1 MSENLLMNIIDYL
14 KWRGDLSLK
23 ASPFNEVDNL
33 IISQMAYT
41 GFDEYFKLK
50 DSYTISE
57 LSDLFF
63 NDHTDE
69 EIMASKSFVKLA
81 PFVLREMANSI
92 RFKDCLV
99 HDFVSTIDEKTF
111 EQFCC
116 FQVDLSDHTTY
127 VAFRGTDDTIVG
139 WHEDFC
145 MSFEIVPAQVAAK
158 EYIQRL
164 SPYRKYRIGG
174 HSKGGAL
181 ALYAGLNAPRKGKNI
196 INIYSNDGPGLN
208 RKYLSQ
214 DELDAYENIKG
225 KIIKIVPEFD
235 FFGVL
240 FSKDYIT
247 KVVKSDA
254 VMLLQH
260 SAMSWLVEGTKFVE
274 TTLSEESKM
283 IEVNYREFLD
293 NANEEECKA
302 FTEEMFDVLRDAGVD
317 TVSEFIEGGLPLF
330 VKTLYDISNM
340 NKKSKAFAKSIFD
353 AFIKGYGSGVSE
365 KVKTVKDN
373 LMESVIEKEKS
384 LKERFSK

>member
-1 MSENLLMNIIDYL
+1 MNIIDYL
-14 KWRGDLSLK
+14 KWRGDLSFK
-23 ASPFNEVDNL
+23 ASPFNEVDNVV
-33 IISQMAYT
+33 ISQMAYT
-41 GFDEYFKLK
+41 NFDEYFKYK
-50 DSYTISE
+50 DSYTIKE
-57 LSDLFF
+57 LSELFF
-63 NDHTDE
+63 NDHSDE

-99 HDFVSTIDEKTF
+99 HDFVSTINEETC

-158 EYIQRL
+158 EYIQKL

-196 INIYSNDGPGLN
+196 INVYSNDGPGLN
-208 RKYLSQ
+208 RKYLSKE
-214 DELDAYENIKG
+214 ELEGYENIKN

>member
-1 MSENLLMNIIDYL
+1 MNIIDYL

-69 EIMASKSFVKLA
+69 EVMASKSFVKLA

-302 FTEEMFDVLRDAGVD
+302 FTEEMFDVLRDAAVD

>member
-1 MSENLLMNIIDYL
+1 MNIIDYL
-14 KWRGDLSLK
+14 KWRGDLLLK

-41 GFDEYFKLK
+41 CFDEYFKLK
-50 DSYTISE
+50 DSYTILE
-57 LSDLFF
+57 LSNLFF

-99 HDFVSTIDEKTF
+99 HDFVSTIDEETY

-145 MSFEIVPAQVAAK
+145 MSFQIVPAQVAAK
-158 EYIQRL
+158 KYIQTL

-181 ALYAGLNAPRKGKNI
+181 ALYASLNAPRKGKNI
-196 INIYSNDGPGLN
+196 INVYSNDGPGLN

-214 DELDAYENIKG
+214 EELDAYENIKG

-235 FFGVL
+235 LFGVL

-260 SAMSWLVEGTKFVE
+260 SAMTWQVEGTKFVE

-293 NANEEECKA
+293 NASEEECKA
-302 FTEEMFDVLRDAGVD
+302 FTEEMFDVLRDAEVD
-317 TVSEFIEGGLPLF
+317 TVSKFIEGGIPLF
-330 VKTLYDISNM
+330 IKTLYEASNM

-353 AFIKGYGSGVSE
+353 AFIKGYGSGVGE
-365 KVKTVKDN
+365 KVKTAKDN
-373 LMESVIEKEKS
+373 LVESVIEKEKS
-384 LKERFSK
+384 LMERFSK

>member
-1 MSENLLMNIIDYL
+1 MNIIDYL

-50 DSYTISE
+50 DSYTIFE
-57 LSDLFF
+57 LSNLFF

-92 RFKDCLV
+92 RFKDCIV

-158 EYIQRL
+158 EYIQKL

-208 RKYLSQ
+208 RKYLSKE
-214 DELDAYENIKG
+214 ELEGYENIKN

-302 FTEEMFDVLRDAGVD
+302 FTEEIFDVLRDNNVD

-330 VKTLYDISNM
+330 VKTLYEISNM

-365 KVKTVKDN
+365 KVKTAKDN

>member
-1 MSENLLMNIIDYL
+1 MNIIDYL

-81 PFVLREMANSI
+81 PFVIREMANSI

-158 EYIQRL
+158 EYIQKL

-208 RKYLSQ
+208 RKYLSKE
-214 DELDAYENIKG
+214 ELEGYENIKN

-302 FTEEMFDVLRDAGVD
+302 FTEEIFDVLRDNNVD

-330 VKTLYDISNM
+330 VKTLYEISNM

-365 KVKTVKDN
+365 KVKTAKDN

>member
-1 MSENLLMNIIDYL
+1 M
-14 KWRGDLSLK
+14 
-23 ASPFNEVDNL
+23 
-33 IISQMAYT
+33 
-41 GFDEYFKLK
+41 K

-158 EYIQRL
+158 EYMKRL

-196 INIYSNDGPGLN
+196 INVYSNDGPGLN
-208 RKYLSQ
+208 RKYLSKE
-214 DELDAYENIKG
+214 ELEGYENIKN

-260 SAMSWLVEGTKFVE
+260 SAMSWLVEGTKFIE

-293 NANEEECKA
+293 NATEEECKV

-340 NKKSKAFAKSIFD
+340 NKKSKVFAKSIFD

-365 KVKTVKDN
+365 KVKTAKDN

>member
-1 MSENLLMNIIDYL
+1 MNIIDYL

-33 IISQMAYT
+33 VISQMAYT

-57 LSDLFF
+57 LSNLFF

-158 EYIQRL
+158 EYIQKL

-208 RKYLSQ
+208 RKYLSKE
-214 DELDAYENIKG
+214 ELEGYENIKN

-302 FTEEMFDVLRDAGVD
+302 FTEEIFDVLRDNNVD

-330 VKTLYDISNM
+330 VKTLYEISNM

>member
-1 MSENLLMNIIDYL
+1 MNIIDYL

-158 EYIQRL
+158 EYLQRL

-225 KIIKIVPEFD
+225 KFIKIVPEFD

>member
-1 MSENLLMNIIDYL
+1 MNIIDYL

-158 EYIQRL
+158 EYIQKL

-196 INIYSNDGPGLN
+196 INVYSNDGPGLN
-208 RKYLSQ
+208 RKYLSKE
-214 DELDAYENIKG
+214 ELEGYENIKN

-293 NANEEECKA
+293 NANEEECKT

-330 VKTLYDISNM
+330 VKTLYEISNM

-365 KVKTVKDN
+365 KVKTAKDN

>member
-1 MSENLLMNIIDYL
+1 MNIIDYL

-41 GFDEYFKLK
+41 SFDEYFKLK

-158 EYIQRL
+158 EYIQKL

-196 INIYSNDGPGLN
+196 INVYSNDGPGLN

-214 DELDAYENIKG
+214 EELDAYENIKG

-302 FTEEMFDVLRDAGVD
+302 FTEEIFDVLRDNNVD

-330 VKTLYDISNM
+330 VKTLYEISNM

-365 KVKTVKDN
+365 KVKTAKDN

-384 LKERFSK
+384 LKQRFSK

>member
-1 MSENLLMNIIDYL
+1 MNIIDYL

-260 SAMSWLVEGTKFVE
+260 SAMSWLVEGTKFLE

>member
-1 MSENLLMNIIDYL
+1 MNIIDYL

-33 IISQMAYT
+33 VISQMAYT

-50 DSYTISE
+50 DSYTIFE
-57 LSDLFF
+57 LSNLFF

-92 RFKDCLV
+92 RFKDCIV

-116 FQVDLSDHTTY
+116 FQVDLSDRTTY

-158 EYIQRL
+158 EYIQKL

-208 RKYLSQ
+208 RKYLSKE
-214 DELDAYENIKG
+214 ELEGYENIKN

-302 FTEEMFDVLRDAGVD
+302 FTEEIFDVLRDNNVD

-330 VKTLYDISNM
+330 VKTLYEISNM

-365 KVKTVKDN
+365 KVKTAKDN

>member
-1 MSENLLMNIIDYL
+1 MNIIDYL

-57 LSDLFF
+57 LSNLFF

-92 RFKDCLV
+92 RFKDCIV

-158 EYIQRL
+158 EYIQKL

-208 RKYLSQ
+208 RKYLSKE
-214 DELDAYENIKG
+214 ELEGYENIKN

-302 FTEEMFDVLRDAGVD
+302 FTEEIFDVLRDNNVD

-330 VKTLYDISNM
+330 VKTLYEISNM

-365 KVKTVKDN
+365 KVKTAKDN

>member
-1 MSENLLMNIIDYL
+1 MNIIDYL

-145 MSFEIVPAQVAAK
+145 MSFEIVPAQIAAK
-158 EYIQRL
+158 EYIQKL

-196 INIYSNDGPGLN
+196 INVYSNDGPGLN
-208 RKYLSQ
+208 RKYLSKE
-214 DELDAYENIKG
+214 ELEGYENIKN

-302 FTEEMFDVLRDAGVD
+302 FTEEIFDVLRDNNVD

-330 VKTLYDISNM
+330 VKTLYEISNM

-365 KVKTVKDN
+365 KVKTAKDN

-384 LKERFSK
+384 LKQRFSK

>member
-1 MSENLLMNIIDYL
+1 MNIIDYL

-41 GFDEYFKLK
+41 SFDEYFKLK

-158 EYIQRL
+158 EYIQKL

-196 INIYSNDGPGLN
+196 INVYSNDGPGLN

-214 DELDAYENIKG
+214 EELEGYENIKN

-302 FTEEMFDVLRDAGVD
+302 FTEEIFDVLRDNNVD

-330 VKTLYDISNM
+330 VKTLYEISNM

-365 KVKTVKDN
+365 KVKTAKDN

>member
-1 MSENLLMNIIDYL
+1 MNIIDYL

-214 DELDAYENIKG
+214 DELDTYENIKG

>member
-1 MSENLLMNIIDYL
+1 MNIIDYL

-158 EYIQRL
+158 EYIQKL

-196 INIYSNDGPGLN
+196 INVYSNDGPGLN
-208 RKYLSQ
+208 RKYLSKE
-214 DELDAYENIKG
+214 ELEGYENIKN

-302 FTEEMFDVLRDAGVD
+302 FTEEIFDVLRDNNVD

-353 AFIKGYGSGVSE
+353 AFIKGYGSGVGE
-365 KVKTVKDN
+365 KVKTAKDN

-384 LKERFSK
+384 LKQRFSK

>member
-1 MSENLLMNIIDYL
+1 MNIIDYL

-139 WHEDFC
+139 WHEDLC

-214 DELDAYENIKG
+214 YELDAYENIKG

>member
-1 MSENLLMNIIDYL
+1 MNIIDYL

-50 DSYTISE
+50 DSYTIFE
-57 LSDLFF
+57 LSNLFF

-92 RFKDCLV
+92 RFKDCIV

-158 EYIQRL
+158 EYIQKL

-208 RKYLSQ
+208 RKYLSKE
-214 DELDAYENIKG
+214 ELEGYENIKN

-302 FTEEMFDVLRDAGVD
+302 FTEEIFDVLRDNNVD

-353 AFIKGYGSGVSE
+353 AFIKGYGSGVGE
-365 KVKTVKDN
+365 KVKTAKDN

-384 LKERFSK
+384 LKQRFSK

>member
-1 MSENLLMNIIDYL
+1 MNIVDYL

-158 EYIQRL
+158 EYIQKL

-208 RKYLSQ
+208 RKYLSKE
-214 DELDAYENIKG
+214 ELEGYENIKN

-302 FTEEMFDVLRDAGVD
+302 FTEEIFDVLRDNNVD

-330 VKTLYDISNM
+330 VKTLYEISNM

-365 KVKTVKDN
+365 KVKTAKDN

>member
-1 MSENLLMNIIDYL
+1 MNIIDYL

-111 EQFCC
+111 EQFCS

>member
-1 MSENLLMNIIDYL
+1 MNIIDYL

-158 EYIQRL
+158 EYIQKL

-214 DELDAYENIKG
+214 EELEGYENIKG

-302 FTEEMFDVLRDAGVD
+302 FTEEIFDVLRDNNVD

-330 VKTLYDISNM
+330 VKTLYEISNM

-365 KVKTVKDN
+365 KVKTAKDN

>member
-1 MSENLLMNIIDYL
+1 MNIIDYL

-158 EYIQRL
+158 EYIQKL

-196 INIYSNDGPGLN
+196 INVYSNDGPGLN

-214 DELDAYENIKG
+214 EELDAYENIKG

-247 KVVKSDA
+247 KVVESDA

-302 FTEEMFDVLRDAGVD
+302 FTEEIFDVLRDNNVD

-353 AFIKGYGSGVSE
+353 AFIKGYGSGVGE
-365 KVKTVKDN
+365 KVKTAKDN

-384 LKERFSK
+384 LKQRFSK

>member
-1 MSENLLMNIIDYL
+1 MNIIDYL

-302 FTEEMFDVLRDAGVD
+302 FTEEMFDVLRDSGVD

>member
-1 MSENLLMNIIDYL
+1 MNIIDYL

-50 DSYTISE
+50 DSYTIFE
-57 LSDLFF
+57 LSELFF

-69 EIMASKSFVKLA
+69 EIVASKSFVKLA

-158 EYIQRL
+158 EYIQKL

-196 INIYSNDGPGLN
+196 INVYSNDGPGLN

-214 DELDAYENIKG
+214 EELDAYENIKG

-302 FTEEMFDVLRDAGVD
+302 FTEEIFDVLRDNNVD

-330 VKTLYDISNM
+330 VKTLYEISNM

-365 KVKTVKDN
+365 KVKTAKDN

-384 LKERFSK
+384 LKQRFSK

>member
-1 MSENLLMNIIDYL
+1 MNIIDYL

-247 KVVKSDA
+247 KVVKSNA

>member
-1 MSENLLMNIIDYL
+1 MNIIDYL

-158 EYIQRL
+158 EYIQKL

-196 INIYSNDGPGLN
+196 INVYSNDGPGLN
-208 RKYLSQ
+208 RKYLSKE
-214 DELDAYENIKG
+214 ELEGYENIKN

-302 FTEEMFDVLRDAGVD
+302 FTEEIFDVLRDNNVD

-330 VKTLYDISNM
+330 VKTLYEISNM

-365 KVKTVKDN
+365 KVKTAKDN

-384 LKERFSK
+384 LKQRFSK